1 MPLSDHEQRLLEQLE
16 QQLHEDQRFAST
28 MKSGGGYST
37 RNMVIGVL
45 IGIAGIVAVLIGISA
60 NVLVV
65 GVLGFAVMCVGVY
78 VALSKR
84 GGASMKA
91 SNGSPRAAKS
101 NSSFMA
107 DLEAKWD
114 ERRRDQGF

>member
-37 RNMVIGVL
+37 RNVVIGALV
-45 IGIAGIVAVLIGISA
+45 GIAGIAAVLIGIS
-60 NVLVV
+60 LQLIPV
-65 GVLGFAVMCVGVY
+65 GVLGFALMCAGVY
-78 VALSKR
+78 IALSKR
-84 GGASMKA
+84 GGS
-91 SNGSPRAAKS
+91 GSRAGGPAGGKRKD

-114 ERRRDQGF
+114 ERRRDQGL

>member
-37 RNMVIGVL
+37 RNVVIGALV
-45 IGIAGIVAVLIGISA
+45 GIAGIAVVLIGISLHLIA
-60 NVLVV
+60 V
-65 GVLGFAVMCVGVY
+65 GVLGFALMCVGVY

-84 GGASMKA
+84 GGSGRSASSSTSGKPK
-91 SNGSPRAAKS
+91 G